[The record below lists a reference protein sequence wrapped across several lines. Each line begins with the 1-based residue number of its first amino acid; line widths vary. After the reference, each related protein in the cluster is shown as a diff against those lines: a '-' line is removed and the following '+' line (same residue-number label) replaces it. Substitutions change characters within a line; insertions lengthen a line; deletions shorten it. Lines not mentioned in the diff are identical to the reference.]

1 MAIFTFS
8 TKDKRP
14 DDEQV
19 VRQVKEHCERLN
31 LNFSGL
37 IVNLL
42 KEYKT
47 NSMDKSTSEGN

>member
-19 VRQVKEHCERLN
+19 VRHVKEHCERLN
-31 LNFSGL
+31 MNFSGL
-37 IVNLL
+37 VISLL
-42 KEYKT
+42 RDYN
-47 NSMDKSTSEGN
+47 NSLDKATSEEK

>member
-19 VRQVKEHCERLN
+19 VREVKDHCERLN

-37 IVNLL
+37 VVNLL
-42 KEYKT
+42 KEYKQEHII
-47 NSMDKSTSEGN
+47 KPGAE

>member
-14 DDEQV
+14 ADTQLIKDI
-19 VRQVKEHCERLN
+19 KEHCERKN

-37 IVNLL
+37 VINLL
-42 KEYKT
+42 REHKSNNIDKPKEV
-47 NSMDKSTSEGN
+47 